1 MITIRSAVYET
12 NSSSCHVVTV
22 LSDYE
27 LEQLYKGN
35 LALAIH
41 LSQGDK
47 TIAVA
52 MQKSRFKYE
61 LGRCQFY
68 HDNDGE
74 FRYADLDFKAI
85 ESLSDELWTFVIAGM
100 ENPVEGFNDKVAE
113 YVKKYCDDEQF
124 VENVLDFVNQFAG
137 KSQIQYILEK
147 TQKYEMDNGEIM
159 NFSCVEMDC

>member
-1 MITIRSAVYET
+1 MITIRAAVYET

-52 MQKSRFKYE
+52 MRKSRFKYE
-61 LGRCQFY
+61 LDRCQFY
-68 HDNDGE
+68 RDDDGE
-74 FRYADLDFKAI
+74 CQYADLDHKAI
-85 ESLSDELWTFVIAGM
+85 ESLSDEIWAFVMADM
-100 ENPVEGFNDKVAE
+100 KTPVEGFNEKVAE
-113 YVKKYCDDEQF
+113 AVKKYSDDEQF
-124 VENVLDFVNQFAG
+124 VETVLDFVTQFAG
-137 KSQIQYILEK
+137 KYQIQHMLEK
-147 TQKYEMDNGEIM
+147 TQKYEMDTGEIM
-159 NFSCVEMDC
+159 NFSCVEMEC

>member
-1 MITIRSAVYET
+1 MITIRPSVFET

-52 MQKSRFKYE
+52 MCKSRFKYE
-61 LGRCQFY
+61 LDRCQFY
-68 HDNDGE
+68 HDANGE
-74 FRYADLDFKAI
+74 YQYADLDHKAI
-85 ESLSDELWTFVIAGM
+85 DSLSDEIWALVIADM
-100 ENPVEGFNDKVAE
+100 ETPVEGFNDKVAE
-113 YVKKYCDDEQF
+113 AVKKYSDKEPF
-124 VENVLDFVNQFAG
+124 VENVLEFVYQFAG
-137 KSQIQYILEK
+137 KDQIQHILEK
-147 TQKYEMDNGEIM
+147 TQKYEMANGEIM

>member
-1 MITIRSAVYET
+1 MITIRAAVYET

-35 LALAIH
+35 LALAVH

-52 MQKSRFKYE
+52 MCKSRFKYE
-61 LGRCQFY
+61 LDRCQFY
-68 HDNDGE
+68 RDDDGE
-74 FRYADLDFKAI
+74 CQYADLDRKSI
-85 ESLSDELWTFVIAGM
+85 ESLSDEIWALAIADM
-100 ENPVEGFNDKVAE
+100 DTPVEGFNEKVSEA
-113 YVKKYCDDEQF
+113 VKKYSEKEPF
-124 VENVLDFVNQFAG
+124 VENVLEFVHQFAG
-137 KSQIQYILEK
+137 TYQIRHILEK
-147 TQKYEMDNGEIM
+147 RQKYEMDNGEIM